1 MYSLFVLEA
10 ERPRSRDQLSRF
22 ILTAVRQF
30 LFLASPL
37 ASGGLQAILD
47 VLGLVDA
54 PF

>member
-37 ASGGLQAILD
+37 ASGGLLANFD
-47 VLGLVDA
+47 VSPLVNA
-54 PF
+54 SL